1 VSTVRQVHRP
11 DFGVVAGGRH
21 DSPARPQG
29 IALLPAV
36 RDGGADRRE
45 RPAMNDSVGA
55 CDGCGA
61 LVYPGDGHK
70 DTEGWAM
77 SLGETVDVTFCKT
90 CLDGEDD
97 V

>member
-1 VSTVRQVHRP
+1 MSAVRQVHRP
-11 DFGVVAGGRH
+11 DFGFVARGRY
-21 DSPARPQG
+21 DSPAGPEG

-45 RPAMNDSVGA
+45 RPAMNDPVGA

-70 DTEGWAM
+70 GTEDWAM